1 MSRKFKQ
8 VENHVTS
15 NVKRHLDAKMY
26 GWTLSV
32 EQPAFIEDTKRPDMM
47 AVRSGRETIAI
58 EAKSYNNP
66 EDAVASVKE
75 KYLGKA
81 LMPDYVGVS
90 DMLEVVFILRYPQE
104 VIEATNLDEAIAHTE
119 SFEYCIITK
128 NGEGDFPASGFVKGT
143 LSDVAT
149 ALSIGASPAKHIDA
163 AAAKMAHG
171 MEVAAKWL
179 LDAIYEKP
187 EIGAVLNEILGEK
200 VTSETCS
207 KACLIITDAFIFQ
220 NSIAG
225 KRALIRRH
233 GKLKWVFPYKIRET
247 DEAVDYTDANTEVLE
262 KRRNQL
268 PRPLSYY
275 ASPKRTVR
283 RDSVM
288 NDWEEILSINYAP
301 IFADALR
308 MLDEAF
314 RYDEQMSRRVLKQLW
329 ETAYEICNSHLPQI
343 HELAGEIFQRLI
355 VDRKYV
361 KSNYTMPES
370 AALLSALVCPDI
382 QCDTLRDLPK
392 VADFACGT
400 GSLLNGVYKQIQ
412 RLYEQKT
419 GHSSSVIHERMMEQ
433 KLGGIDIY
441 PHATHLTFMTMASAH
456 PDIPIGETR
465 VVTAKCGK
473 TSDGAYATGSLEL
486 LDKQM
491 LFDLFEI
498 DAEQVGGFDIKM
510 TKLNPEFPNN
520 EMDIVIMNPPF
531 LTAGADNNA
540 RDPKSVFAAKE
551 RSEAEKRAMQKA
563 LGEKDTRV
571 AHGQAAYSYFVE
583 LADKKLRTGGC
594 MGMILPATGLTSA
607 PFKKVREMWATEYH
621 NVVVLTIA
629 QKGGHDIAFSHDT
642 SMAECMVVATKGVGE
657 NTGRAKF
664 VSLSERPKSLLAGQ
678 SLAVLIQRHA
688 VTRRLEDEV
697 HGGERLMIG
706 DVNMGQVLE
715 CPIDASEWGASRVK
729 SMSLMQ
735 IAYQLRQE
743 KLRLPELQEAVDIPI
758 CPIGEIGKVGP
769 HNADIKE
776 KGKRGAFEMHR
787 SDYTVQEGSD
797 AMWELKNITPQR
809 SMQVVPDYKAQIKPQ
824 NVDKAHRILREHN
837 SRTHYHLYLGF
848 PANSVLAH
856 WTETPSLGVGSFTNV
871 KLKDARYETA
881 WTLWTN
887 STFGMM
893 CHWATAGKQ
902 QPGRGMLYLTTLQN
916 VPTLDV
922 RQLSDAQLAAAAAI
936 FGDLKEVRL
945 KPYNE
950 CASDAWRHVLDA
962 RLLAEVLGITDE
974 ETHRA
979 MQRLR
984 EMLSDEPSITGT
996 KNKLCSFAKDK
1007 KDAEKRGVPYA
1018 YDDALEAQ
1026 ALAEMQAALARNG
1039 ISLPGIAG

>member
-143 LSDVAT
+143 LTDVAT

-382 QCDTLRDLPK
+382 QCDALRDLPK

-510 TKLNPEFPNN
+510 TKLNPEFPNE
-520 EMDIVIMNPPF
+520 EMDIVIMNPPY
-531 LTAGADNNA
+531 LAGQADNNSSN
-540 RDPKSVFAAKE
+540 PKRIFDASE
-551 RSEAEKRAMQKA
+551 RSEADKKAMQKA
-563 LGEKDTRV
+563 LGSKDSRV
-571 AHGQAAYSYFVE
+571 GHGIVAYSYFVD
-583 LADKKLRTGGC
+583 LADKKLRRGGR
-594 MGMILPATGLTSA
+594 MGMILPATVLSSA

-629 QKGGHDIAFSHDT
+629 QKGGHDSAFSHDT
-642 SMAECMVVATKGVGE
+642 NMAECIVVATKGVGE
-657 NTGRAKF
+657 DTGRAKF

-678 SLAVLIQRHA
+678 TLAVLIQRDV

-697 HGGERLMIG
+697 HGGTRLMIG
-706 DVNMGQVLE
+706 DSCMGQVLE
-715 CPIDASEWGASRVK
+715 CPIDAGEWGASRVK

-735 IAYQLRQE
+735 IAYQLGQG
-743 KLRLPELQEAVDIPI
+743 KLRLSELQEAIDIPI
-758 CPIGEIGKVGP
+758 CLLGKIGQVGC
-769 HNADIKE
+769 HASLIKD
-776 KGKRGAFEMHR
+776 KRSGAFEMHR
-787 SDYTVQEGSD
+787 SNYTVQEGYD
-797 AMWELKNITPQR
+797 AMWELKHITPQR
-809 SMQVVPDYKAQIKPQ
+809 SMQVVPDYKAQSKPQ
-824 NVDKAHRILREHN
+824 NVEKAHRILREHN
-837 SRTHYHLYLGF
+837 SRTHYHLNLRF
-848 PANSVLAH
+848 NANSVFAH
-856 WTETPSLGVGSFTNV
+856 WTETPSLGVRSVTNV
-871 KLKDARYETA
+871 KLQDARYETA

-887 STFGMM
+887 STFGML

-902 QPGRGMLYLTTLQN
+902 QAGRGSHSLGTFPN

-936 FGDLKEVRL
+936 FDDLKKVRL

-950 CASDAWRHVLDA
+950 CASDAWRHILDA

-996 KNKLCSFAKDK
+996 KNKPCSFAKDK
-1007 KDAEKRGVPYA
+1007 KDAASRGVPYD
-1018 YDDALEAQ
+1018 YDDALEAE

>member
-47 AVRSGRETIAI
+47 AVRTGRETIAI

-143 LSDVAT
+143 LTDVAT

-510 TKLNPEFPNN
+510 TKLNPEFPNE
-520 EMDIVIMNPPF
+520 EMDIVIMNPPY
-531 LTAGADNNA
+531 LAGQADNNSSN
-540 RDPKSVFAAKE
+540 PKRIFDASE
-551 RSEAEKRAMQKA
+551 RSEADKKAMQKA
-563 LGEKDTRV
+563 LGLKDSRV
-571 AHGQAAYSYFVE
+571 GHGIVAYSYFVD
-583 LADKKLRTGGC
+583 LADKKLRRGGR
-594 MGMILPATGLTSA
+594 MGMILPATVLSSA

-629 QKGGHDIAFSHDT
+629 QKGGHDSAFSHDT
-642 SMAECMVVATKGVGE
+642 NMAECIVVATKGVGE
-657 NTGRAKF
+657 DTGRAKF

-678 SLAVLIQRHA
+678 TLAVLIQRDV

-697 HGGERLMIG
+697 HGGTRLMIG
-706 DVNMGQVLE
+706 DSCMGQVLA
-715 CPIDASEWGASRVK
+715 CPIDAGEWGASRVK

-735 IAYQLRQE
+735 IAYQLGQG
-743 KLRLPELQEAVDIPI
+743 KLRLSELQEAIDIPI
-758 CPIGEIGKVGP
+758 CLLGEIGQVGC
-769 HNADIKE
+769 HASLIKD
-776 KGKRGAFEMHR
+776 KRIGAFEMHR
-787 SDYTVQEGSD
+787 SDYTVQEGYD
-797 AMWELKNITPQR
+797 ALWELKHITPQR
-809 SMQVVPDYKAQIKPQ
+809 SMQVVPDYKAQSKPTH
-824 NVDKAHRILREHN
+824 VEKASRILREHN
-837 SRTHYHLYLGF
+837 SRTHYHLNLRF
-848 PANSVLAH
+848 NANSVFAH
-856 WTETPSLGVGSFTNV
+856 WTESPSLGVRSMTNV
-871 KLKDARYETA
+871 KLQDARYETA

-887 STFGMM
+887 STFGML

-902 QPGRGMLYLTTLQN
+902 QTGRGSLSLGTFPN
-916 VPTLDV
+916 VLTLDV

-936 FGDLKEVRL
+936 FGDLKKVRL

-950 CASDAWRHVLDA
+950 CASDAWRHILDA

-1007 KDAEKRGVPYA
+1007 KDAEKRGVPYD
-1018 YDDALEAQ
+1018 YDDALEAE

>member
-143 LSDVAT
+143 LTDVAT

-247 DEAVDYTDANTEVLE
+247 DAEVDYTDANTEVLE

-382 QCDTLRDLPK
+382 QCDALRDLPK

-510 TKLNPEFPNN
+510 TKLNPEFPNE
-520 EMDIVIMNPPF
+520 EMDIVIMNPPY
-531 LTAGADNNA
+531 LAGQADNNSSN
-540 RDPKSVFAAKE
+540 PKRIFDASE
-551 RSEAEKRAMQKA
+551 RSEADKKAMQKA
-563 LGEKDTRV
+563 LGLKDSRV
-571 AHGQAAYSYFVE
+571 GHGIVAYSYFVD
-583 LADKKLRTGGC
+583 LADKKLRRGGR
-594 MGMILPATGLTSA
+594 MGMILPATVLSSA

-629 QKGGHDIAFSHDT
+629 QKGGHDSAFSHDT
-642 SMAECMVVATKGVGE
+642 NMAECIVVATKGVGE
-657 NTGRAKF
+657 DTGRAKF

-678 SLAVLIQRHA
+678 TLAVLIQRDV

-697 HGGERLMIG
+697 HGGTRLMIG
-706 DVNMGQVLE
+706 DSCMGQVLA
-715 CPIDASEWGASRVK
+715 CPIDAGEWGASRVK

-735 IAYQLRQE
+735 IAYQLGQG
-743 KLRLPELQEAVDIPI
+743 KLRLSELQEAIDIPI
-758 CPIGEIGKVGP
+758 CLLGEIGQVGC
-769 HNADIKE
+769 HASLIKD
-776 KGKRGAFEMHR
+776 KRIGAFEMHR
-787 SDYTVQEGSD
+787 SDYTVQEGYD
-797 AMWELKNITPQR
+797 ALWELKHITPQR
-809 SMQVVPDYKAQIKPQ
+809 SMQVVPDYKAQSKPTH
-824 NVDKAHRILREHN
+824 VEKASRILREHN
-837 SRTHYHLYLGF
+837 SRTHYHLNLRF
-848 PANSVLAH
+848 NANSVFAH
-856 WTETPSLGVGSFTNV
+856 WTESPSLGVRSMTNV
-871 KLKDARYETA
+871 KLQDARYETA

-887 STFGMM
+887 STFGML

-902 QPGRGMLYLTTLQN
+902 QTGRGSLSLGTFPN
-916 VPTLDV
+916 VLTLDV

-936 FGDLKEVRL
+936 FDDLKKVRL

-950 CASDAWRHVLDA
+950 CASDAWRHILDA

-1018 YDDALEAQ
+1018 YDDALEEQ
-1026 ALAEMQAALARNG
+1026 ALKTQQLGLKSAE
-1039 ISLPGIAG
+1039 IYLPATE

>member
-90 DMLEVVFILRYPQE
+90 DTLEVVFILRYPQE
-104 VIEATNLDEAIAHTE
+104 VIEATHLDEAIAHTE

-143 LSDVAT
+143 LTDVAT

-179 LDAIYEKP
+179 LNAIYEKP

-233 GKLKWVFPYKIRET
+233 GKLKWVFPYQIRET
-247 DEAVDYTDANTEVLE
+247 DEEVDYTDANTEVLE

-382 QCDTLRDLPK
+382 QCDALRDLPK

-433 KLGGIDIY
+433 KLAGIDIY

-491 LFDLFEI
+491 LFDLFQI

-520 EMDIVIMNPPF
+520 EMDIVIMNPPY
-531 LTAGADNNA
+531 LAGQADNNSSN
-540 RDPKSVFAAKE
+540 PKRIFDAFE
-551 RSEAEKRAMQKA
+551 RSEADKKAMQKA
-563 LGEKDTRV
+563 LGLKDSRV
-571 AHGQAAYSYFVE
+571 GHGIVAYSYFVD
-583 LADKKLRTGGC
+583 LADKKLRRGGR
-594 MGMILPATGLTSA
+594 MGMILPATVLSSA

-629 QKGGHDIAFSHDT
+629 QKGGHDSAFSHDT
-642 SMAECMVVATKGVGE
+642 NMAECIVVATKGVGE
-657 NTGRAKF
+657 DTGRAKF

-678 SLAVLIQRHA
+678 TLAVLIQRDV

-697 HGGERLMIG
+697 HGGTRLMIG
-706 DVNMGQVLE
+706 DSCMGQVLA
-715 CPIDASEWGASRVK
+715 CPIDAGEWGASRVK

-735 IAYQLRQE
+735 IAYQLGQG
-743 KLRLPELQEAVDIPI
+743 KLRLSELQEAVDIPI
-758 CPIGEIGKVGP
+758 CPMEEIGQVGC
-769 HNADIKE
+769 HASLIKD
-776 KGKRGAFEMHR
+776 KRSGAFEMHR
-787 SDYTVQEGSD
+787 SDYTVQEGYD
-797 AMWELKNITPQR
+797 ALWELKHITPQR
-809 SMQVVPDYKAQIKPQ
+809 SMQVVPDYKAQMKPTH
-824 NVDKAHRILREHN
+824 VEKASRILREHN
-837 SRTHYHLYLGF
+837 SRTHYHMELRF
-848 PANSVLAH
+848 NANSVFAH
-856 WTETPSLGVGSFTNV
+856 WTESPSLGVRSITNV
-871 KLKDARYETA
+871 KLEDARYETA

-887 STFGMM
+887 STFGML

-902 QPGRGMLYLTTLQN
+902 QPGRGMLSLGTLKN
-916 VPTLDV
+916 VSTLDV
-922 RQLSDAQLAAAAAI
+922 RQLSDAQLKSADAI
-936 FGDLKEVRL
+936 FADLKKVRL

-950 CASDAWRHVLDA
+950 CASDAWRHILDA

-979 MQRLR
+979 MQCLR

-996 KNKLCSFAKDK
+996 NVRRCSFAQDK
-1007 KDAEKRGVPYA
+1007 RDAASRGVPYD
-1018 YDDALEAQ
+1018 YDDALEAEM
-1026 ALAEMQAALARNG
+1026 LATQQLQLASVG
-1039 ISLPGIAG
+1039 IWLPA